1 MDMFFLFVFSFGL
14 GLIAGIFWMVLCSQK
29 FFLDYIAKQFYFD
42 SRYYVTT
49 YPELKDKNLFSH
61 YDTLGWKENKNPNKN
76 FDTQYYCAAYKNKLK
91 KYLNPLSDY
100 VRSLISLENIFHTK
114 RFIHYPVVKALEN
127 PRYYLVAVSIFQNE
141 ARFLKEWIE
150 FHLMMGVEHFYLYNH
165 LSTDHYMDVLQPYIE
180 KKLVTLKNINEV
192 VRNNGWYRVQTA
204 TFFEA
209 CKINSPLAEW
219 IMTIDSDEY
228 WFPLKEQN
236 LVSVLK
242 QYDHYAALSINWQ
255 FFGSSNV
262 KKLSTNELLIE
273 RLNKTTSDLKGK
285 LEASKKEVKTFSKP
299 RYVVNFTCPHYSDL
313 RKGFL
318 QVDENF
324 NYFLGYD
331 SPTISKNILRINH
344 YFARDWEFFIKQKL
358 KRFQMEDPLWTE
370 VIQINKNMDEYD
382 DAILRFVPE
391 LRKRMG
397 LDKENQTLESKQNKK
412 IS

>member
-1 MDMFFLFVFSFGL
+1 MDMLFIFVFSFGL
-14 GLIAGIFWMVLCSQK
+14 GLIAGIFWMVLCNQK

-49 YPELKDKNLFSH
+49 YPEIKDKNLFNH
-61 YDTLGWKENKNPNKN
+61 YDTLGWKENKNPNKD
-76 FDTQYYCAAYKNKLK
+76 FDTQYYRAAYKNKLK
-91 KYLNPLSDY
+91 SYLNPLSDY

-165 LSTDHYMDVLQPYIE
+165 LSTDHYMDVLQPYVE

-192 VRNNGWYRVQTA
+192 PVSEAGWNVIQFR
-204 TFFEA
+204 TFLEA
-209 CKINSPLAEW
+209 CTMNASLAEW
-219 IMTIDSDEY
+219 IMTPDSDEY
-228 WFPLKEQN
+228 WFPIQASD

-242 QYDHYAALSINWQ
+242 HYDNYAC
-255 FFGSSNV
+255 
-262 KKLSTNELLIE
+262 LSTNWKHFGSGDVEEIGSQELLIE
-273 RLNKTTSDLKGK
+273 RLTLSDSSTKPLQ
-285 LEASKKEVKTFSKP
+285 KKSFIKP
-299 RYVVNFTCPHYSDL
+299 RYVQNISSAHYPNLQPGYMQITEKFQYFQGISSD
-313 RKGFL
+313 FI
-318 QVDENF
+318 DTE
-324 NYFLGYD
+324 Y
-331 SPTISKNILRINH
+331 LRINH
-344 YFARDWEFFIKQKL
+344 YFARDWKFFRERKL
-358 KRFQMEDPLWTE
+358 KRVQMEQNPYWKYAL
-370 VIQINKNMDEYD
+370 QINKNMDEYD

-397 LDKENQTLESKQNKK
+397 LDKENQTLKSEQNKK